1 MSSSIGLSAVIL
13 GCFGTAWAAVR
24 QQIGLL
30 FIASYPCCIRRHTLL
45 AVFDCEPSCTP
56 SRFRACLEC
65 CLSAWRFPKAEPTN
79 HPKAFCLPLVRSYRL
94 AHGWRA
100 CVARL
105 VPTIL
110 NIVIENFTLAVACC
124 ANSRLFHGLAQSY
137 RRTDALRHFVE
148 FRNGCGAKINA
159 QLERQNIEIALNV
172 GKLSRDIW
180 QRCF

>member
-13 GCFGTAWAAVR
+13 GCFGTAWAAAR

-30 FIASYPCCIRRHTLL
+30 VIASYPCCIRRHTLL
-45 AVFDCEPSCTP
+45 AVFDCEPSCTV
-56 SRFRACLEC
+56 SRFRACPGC
-65 CLSAWRFPKAEPTN
+65 YPSAWRFPKAEPTN
-79 HPKAFCLPLVRSYRL
+79 HPKAFYLRLVRSCLL
-94 AHGWRA
+94 ARGWRA
-100 CVARL
+100 CIARL

-110 NIVIENFTLAVACC
+110 KPAIENFTIAVACF
-124 ANSRLFHGLAQSY
+124 ADFRLFHGLSQSY
-137 RRTDALRHFVE
+137 RRTNAFRDFIE